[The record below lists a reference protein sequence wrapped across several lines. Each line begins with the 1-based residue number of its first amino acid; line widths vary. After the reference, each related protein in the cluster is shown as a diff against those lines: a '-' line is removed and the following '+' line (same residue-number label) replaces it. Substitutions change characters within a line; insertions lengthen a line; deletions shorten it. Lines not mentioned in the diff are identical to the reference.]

1 MTATVHC
8 PHCATVVPPS
18 YFNAPVPGLCP
29 ACATPLR
36 VRVFPALLRPMAQGS
51 SGERITVEGQAACFY
66 HPSKTAHVPCDGCGR
81 FVCALCDV
89 ELHGQHLCPSC
100 IESGRRKGALTTL
113 ENKRVL
119 WDNIAMTTAI
129 GPLLIWPLT
138 IVSAPTAIFL
148 ALYGWRKPRSLVPRR
163 ASLNFIAAIVF
174 AFLIIAGW
182 IVGIVFLVKKGME

>member
-1 MTATVHC
+1 MSQTINC
-8 PHCATVVPPS
+8 PRCASPVPPEL
-18 YFNAPVPGLCP
+18 FNAPREDACP

-36 VRVFPALLRPMAQGS
+36 VRAYPALWRELPQGS

-66 HPSKTAHVPCDGCGR
+66 HPNKTAHVPCDSCGR

-100 IESGRRKGALTTL
+100 IESGRRKGSLTTL

-119 WDNIAMTTAI
+119 WDNIALTAAV
-129 GPLLIWPLT
+129 GPMLMWPLT
-138 IVSAPTAIFL
+138 FVTAPAAIIL

-163 ASLNFIAAIVF
+163 ARLNFIAAIVI
-174 AFLIIAGW
+174 ASLIIAGW
-182 IVGIVFLVKKGME
+182 AVGIYFLIKRGME